1 MPPNENRV
9 TTKDAKTAKEGN
21 MFRISVSFAPFVA
34 TLFLSDHLWKMV

>member
-1 MPPNENRV
+1 MPAFENRV
-9 TTKDAKTAKEGN
+9 NTKDAKEGN